1 VLNAVAKVIKTNKSE
16 NVKMSAKVLLDD
28 KKIAA
33 GDFKDGNFEAVN
45 VVINENQLSDFE
57 KDKLLP
63 LQIIKDGKG
72 SLYYSASLTYSL
84 PEEMQISRDE
94 GIGVFANIYDDVSG
108 EEIVEKDSVVQLKTD
123 KVYRMEVNVLSS
135 YDRNY
140 LALRLPI
147 PSGAEIVDV
156 DFGKDSNEL
165 RFANKEELFDN
176 EAHVFWSDFVKGR
189 AVVSLRFRTVRR
201 GVFPT
206 PSINAECIYEP
217 EVFGRTGG
225 VIFTIE

>member
-1 VLNAVAKVIKTNKSE
+1 
-16 NVKMSAKVLLDD
+16 M
-28 KKIAA
+28 
-33 GDFKDGNFEAVN
+33 
-45 VVINENQLSDFE
+45 
-57 KDKLLP
+57 
-63 LQIIKDGKG
+63 
-72 SLYYSASLTYSL
+72 
-84 PEEMQISRDE
+84 
-94 GIGVFANIYDDVSG
+94 FANIYDDVSG

-176 EAHVFWSDFVKGR
+176 EAHVFWNDFVKGR

-206 PSINAECIYEP
+206 PPINAECIYEP